1 MFCPNCG
8 TQNPDDVKFCANC
21 GAALSVDVNAASSP
35 APAAA
40 YAAQSVPV
48 SEYASQ
54 PASYPAPAVTC
65 VPPAPALAP
74 VVEIPAPKQNV
85 LCTVAFFGSLAS
97 ISLLGTTALPFL
109 IVSIIGFISAIK
121 NKENGIGYAIAG
133 MIITGIL
140 VLTWITG
147 IILGLVQSG
156 S

>member
-35 APAAA
+35 AP
-40 YAAQSVPV
+40 S
-48 SEYASQ
+48 
-54 PASYPAPAVTC
+54 
-65 VPPAPALAP
+65 LAP

-85 LCTVAFFGSLAS
+85 LCTVALFGSLAS

-121 NKENGIGYAIAG
+121 NKENGIGYAVAG